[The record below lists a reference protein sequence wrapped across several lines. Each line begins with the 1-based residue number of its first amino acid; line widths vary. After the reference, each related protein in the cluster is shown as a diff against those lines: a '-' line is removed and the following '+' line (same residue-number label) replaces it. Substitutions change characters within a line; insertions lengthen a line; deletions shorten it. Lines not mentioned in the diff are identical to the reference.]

1 MIQFDIRPLK
11 GTSQAMRM
19 ISQWNIRAEG
29 MMRRVAHGIAK
40 GAEAEVLDRLPEAA
54 VGLKKSL
61 RVREI
66 TGLKEGHGYALMSL
80 VQPKEVEEINGD
92 TEILYVQAKRIQA
105 RIPQEIVI
113 LEDYGPWTID
123 TIPTWPNPRYARVIT
138 RTVRPQIVKRTRE
151 ERKADQREWEAE
163 FANTVVRRGRKLKVN
178 AVRKAVPDVAFESL
192 KYEFGIG
199 APPKPHWRPA
209 LINAKSPA
217 SLRALAKKVG
227 PILTDPTNRKWS
239 QRPTAGSVNVSKIGK
254 LVPFQKTLGVHV
266 R

>member
-1 MIQFDIRPLK
+1 MIQFVVRPLK
-11 GTSQAMRM
+11 GTPQAMKL
-19 ISQWNIRAEG
+19 ISQWGLRAGG
-29 MMRRVAHGIAK
+29 MMRRTAYGIAR
-40 GAEAEVLDRLPEAA
+40 GVEADVLDRLPNEA

-66 TGLKEGHGYALMSL
+66 TGLKGGYGYALMSL
-80 VQPKEVEEINGD
+80 VQPKEVTEIKGD
-92 TEILYVQAKRIQA
+92 TEILYVKAKRIQA

-138 RTVRPQIVKRTRE
+138 RSVRPQIVKRTRD
-151 ERKADQREWEAE
+151 ERKADQHEWEAE

-178 AVRKAVPDVAFESL
+178 AVRKVVPDVAFESL

-209 LINAKSPA
+209 LINAKDPA
-217 SLRALAKKVG
+217 SLRTLAKKVG
-227 PILTDPTNRKWS
+227 PLLTDPSNRKWS